1 MLANSKSYSDR
12 DLGELALEDARKG
25 GKGRSNA
32 ILTLPMEHLR
42 DHYLSMPPEEAA
54 IFEKPCRLEA
64 FIATGAESIRQGCTW
79 DCLGH
84 ARARPRLG
92 FPPGRD
98 RFPRAL
104 AAWRSRPERIG
115 SRSPQSRRFYPR
127 LPGYFLRGRGAFFDG
142 TEPPGRSFRCTGVRR
157 RTIRHP
163 IFLNREILPWRAAG

>member
-64 FIATGAESIRQGCTW
+64 FIATGAESIRQGVHGIAW
-79 DCLGH
+79 DTHVRVRAWDFRLEEIDFPVRLLHGEADRNVSVAVARKVAASIPGCRATFYEGEGHFSTALNHLDEVFAALG
-84 ARARPRLG
+84 
-92 FPPGRD
+92 
-98 RFPRAL
+98 
-104 AAWRSRPERIG
+104 
-115 SRSPQSRRFYPR
+115 
-127 LPGYFLRGRGAFFDG
+127 
-142 TEPPGRSFRCTGVRR
+142 
-157 RTIRHP
+157 
-163 IFLNREILPWRAAG
+163 